1 MRHSTGLTP
10 SRRGFTLV
18 ELLVVISIIATLIGL
33 LLPAVQSAREAGRRN
48 TCQNNLGQLMKAAMQ
63 YDSQRQALPGWRNR
77 HPNSTASSNSFTI
90 GWPIALMPNLE
101 RNDVYRSWETA
112 SSGIPG
118 SPDPYFSI
126 FVCPTS
132 PPDSTTDPVISY
144 AGNIGS
150 TVVTALTG
158 TGTQKRGDGVL
169 LDGVGGGSN
178 GYTAAR
184 TSIDVISSA
193 DGATNTFAF
202 TEKCGSLIAATSRY
216 NSIPLPITFLT
227 GLVPTRLVGSGANV
241 VAGVGLFGD
250 PSVPSSPPKMINSS
264 DEGPSANTIG
274 FQSLPSS
281 NHPGGVVTSFCDGHT
296 QLVTDNI
303 APYVYAQLM
312 TSDSKFDGARP
323 ANSRYFTNSTNVS
336 KALEMFSSGTASYKL
351 NEGDY

>member
-1 MRHSTGLTP
+1 MRYTTGLTT
-10 SRRGFTLV
+10 SRLGFTLV

-48 TCQNNLGQLMKAAMQ
+48 TCQNNLSQLMKAAMQ
-63 YDSQRQALPGWRNR
+63 YDTKNQALPGWRNR
-77 HPNSTASSNSFTI
+77 HPNSTASANNFTI
-90 GWPIALMPNLE
+90 GWPIALMPHLE
-101 RNDVYRSWETA
+101 RNDVYRSWESA

-118 SPDPYFSI
+118 SADPYFSI

-132 PPDSTTDPVISY
+132 PTDSSADPVISY

-158 TGTQKRGDGVL
+158 TGSQRRGDGVL

-178 GYTAAR
+178 GYTPAR

-202 TEKCGSLIAATSRY
+202 TEKCGSFIAATSRY
-216 NSIPLPITFLT
+216 NKIPPQIPAVT
-227 GLVPTRLVGSGANV
+227 GLVPTSLVGSGTGV

-250 PSVPSSPPKMINSS
+250 PALLSTAPKMINSS
-264 DEGPSANTIG
+264 DDGPSANTIG

-281 NHPGGVVTSFCDGHT
+281 NHPGGAVTTFCDGHT
-296 QLVTDNI
+296 QLLTDNI
-303 APYVYAQLM
+303 APWVYVQLM
-312 TSDSKFDGARP
+312 TSDSKFEATKP
-323 ANSRYFTNSTNVS
+323 VNSRYFTNSANVS
-336 KALEMFSSGTASYKL
+336 SALEMFSSGTASYKL
-351 NEGDY
+351 SDGDY